1 MYMLKKRIKI
11 LHTEVSLRANQKHIH
26 TNETQTENYENKKV
40 KTGKSETTGTD
51 GKAVFLKGDHSVP

>member
-11 LHTEVSLRANQKHIH
+11 LHREVSLRANQKHKH
-26 TNETQTENYENKKV
+26 TNETQTENYEKKV

-51 GKAVFLKGDHSVP
+51 GKAVFLKGDHSVTP